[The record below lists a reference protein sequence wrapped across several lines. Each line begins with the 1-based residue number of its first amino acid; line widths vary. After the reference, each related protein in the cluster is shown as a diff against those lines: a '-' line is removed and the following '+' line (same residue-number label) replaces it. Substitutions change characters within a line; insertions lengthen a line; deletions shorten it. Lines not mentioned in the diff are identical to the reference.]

1 MSKDV
6 EAPDFEAKNPRY
18 AGLRGR
24 DMGQGSATP
33 ARVVLEWIISQVA
46 WEGAKAVLN
55 RAKLLRK
62 RQPSE
67 EPRRVRVLRAN
78 DTVTIS
84 ATVIS
89 QHQDTPPTPR

>member
-1 MSKDV
+1 MNAQVTSTSRASRLRF
-6 EAPDFEAKNPRY
+6 ELLPD
-18 AGLRGR
+18 
-24 DMGQGSATP
+24 
-33 ARVVLEWIISQVA
+33 VLEWIISQVA

-62 RQPSE
+62 RQPPE